1 MFIRFAGSVLALSLV
16 AVPLIAQ
23 TDPVTDPVVDPQVEV
38 AAVDALFAAL
48 ALPDLIDIMR
58 EEGLEYGAQI
68 NTDLFPAQGG
78 AEWHATIAA
87 IYDSERMQTEV
98 RAALAEAL
106 SRQDIAPMLA
116 FFQTE
121 PGLSF
126 VALEVS
132 ARRALLDEAVE
143 EASKEIAAIEI
154 ADETPRYQIMTRFI
168 EANDLIETN
177 VVGAMNS
184 NFAFYRG
191 LMRGDA
197 LPGELTETEI
207 LADVWAQEPEIRAN
221 TTEWVYSFL
230 LMAYQPLTDADLE
243 AYIAFSTTA
252 PGQALNRAIFAA
264 FDGMFEDVSERL
276 GFAASRYM
284 VGQAL

>member
-1 MFIRFAGSVLALSLV
+1 MFIRLVAPVLALTIM
-16 AVPLIAQ
+16 ACPLYAQ
-23 TDPVTDPVVDPQVEV
+23 TDPVTDPVGEPQAEV
-38 AAVDALFAAL
+38 AASDALFAAL

-58 EEGLEYGAQI
+58 EEGMEYGRQI
-68 NTDLFPAQGG
+68 NTDLFPNQGG
-78 AEWHATIAA
+78 AEWHAAIAN

-106 SRQDIAPMLA
+106 TGQDVAPMLA
-116 FFQTE
+116 FFETE

-154 ADETPRYQIMTRFI
+154 ADETPRYQIITRFI
-168 EANDLIETN
+168 VANDLIETN
-177 VVGAMNS
+177 IVGALNS

-197 LPGELTETEI
+197 LPVELTETEI
-207 LADVWAQEPEIRAN
+207 LADVWAQEPEIRAS

-230 LMAYQPLTDADLE
+230 LMAYQPLTEADLE
-243 AYIAFSTTA
+243 AYIAFSETE
-252 PGQALNRAIFAA
+252 PGRALNRAIFAA
-264 FDGMFEDVSERL
+264 FDGVFEDVSERL
-276 GFAASRYM
+276 GFAATRYM

>member
-1 MFIRFAGSVLALSLV
+1 MFIRLAGPVLALSI
-16 AVPLIAQ
+16 AAFPLNAQ
-23 TDPVTDPVVDPQVEV
+23 TAPATDPVIDPQSEV
-38 AAVDALFAAL
+38 ATVDALFAAL

-58 EEGLEYGAQI
+58 EEGLEYGRQI
-68 NTDLFPAQGG
+68 NTDLFPGQGG
-78 AEWHATIAA
+78 AEWHATIAT
-87 IYDSERMQTEV
+87 IYDSDRMQDEV
-98 RAALAEAL
+98 RDALGQAL
-106 SRQDIAPMLA
+106 SGEDVAPMLD

-121 PGLSF
+121 PGQSF

-191 LMRGDA
+191 LLQGDA
-197 LPGELTETEI
+197 LPGDLTETEI
-207 LADVWAQEPEIRAN
+207 LADVWAQEPEIRTN

-230 LMAYQPLTDADLE
+230 LMAYEPLTDADIE
-243 AYIAFSTTA
+243 AYIAFSQTG
-252 PGQALNRAIFAA
+252 PGQSLNRAIFEA
-264 FDGMFEDVSERL
+264 FDGVFEDVSERL
-276 GFAASRYM
+276 GFAATRYM